1 MSAIRF
7 LMKIGAFL
15 AGLLVVLKF
24 INEKEK
30 DQYILL
36 NAENEN

>member
-1 MSAIRF
+1 MSVIRF
-7 LMKIGAFL
+7 LVKIGAFL
-15 AGLLVVLKF
+15 AGLFVVLNFVKG
-24 INEKEK
+24 KEK

>member
-1 MSAIRF
+1 MSVIRF
-7 LMKIGAFL
+7 LVKIGAFL
-15 AGLLVVLKF
+15 AGLFVVLNFVK
-24 INEKEK
+24 EKEK